1 MLKKFKAMFGAQDMT
16 VGRPFSCL
24 IQYAIPL
31 LIGNIAQLLYTT
43 TDAAVVGNYMGEL
56 GDTALAA
63 IGASMPPFNIFL
75 VLFMGIGSGVT
86 VMVSQYFGAKDYD
99 NLSLSV
105 GNSILMIAVSSVFIT
120 AVATPLVVPLLRMA
134 KTPPETIAL
143 ARTYLTILFLGSTG
157 CGFYNCLSGILRGL
171 GESLFPLIVLLA
183 TVLLNIALD
192 ICFVAG
198 FGMGV
203 AGAAIATIIAQ
214 ALAAVV
220 CLIKVLKMRGILDI
234 SRRTL
239 KPQKRIMM
247 QIISLGGPNAL
258 SMGVMFASTMFVQA
272 LVNSMGQM
280 VLTTIT
286 VTQRLDVYA
295 VIPSMTFQGVA
306 QTYTGQN
313 IGAGD
318 MERVKQ
324 GSKTVFLM
332 CFVFTAVM
340 VVSMLLFGRHMLALF
355 TKTEAIID
363 LSMGFIR
370 IMVPAY
376 LAMTVSGTWMGVMRG
391 AGDAFGPM
399 WISMVN
405 NVILRVPLAYLI
417 AYFTKSEINPNGHPN
432 SIMLSLLIAMLV
444 GCVISTVYYRA
455 GKWRNKAVTGDK
467 VKPTFDIV

>member
-1 MLKKFKAMFGAQDMT
+1 MLTKLKTMFGAQDMT

-24 IQYAIPL
+24 MQYAIPL

-43 TDAAVVGNYMGEL
+43 ADAAVVGRFMGEQ

-63 IGASMPPFNIFL
+63 IGASMPPYNIFL
-75 VLFMGIGSGVT
+75 VLFMGIGAGVT
-86 VMVSQYFGAKDYD
+86 VMVSQYFGAKEYD

-105 GNSILMIAVSSVFIT
+105 GNSITMIAISSILIT
-120 AVATPLVVPLLRMA
+120 TIATPLTGPLLRLVN
-134 KTPPETIAL
+134 TPPDAAAM
-143 ARTYLTILFLGSTG
+143 ARVYLTILFLGSIG
-157 CGFYNCLSGILRGL
+157 NGFYNCLSAILRGL
-171 GESLFPLIVLLA
+171 GESLFPLIVLIL
-183 TVLLNIALD
+183 TVTLNIGLD
-192 ICFVAG
+192 ILFVAS

-203 AGAAIATIIAQ
+203 MGAAVATIISQ
-214 ALAAVV
+214 ILAAIV
-220 CLIKVLKMRGILDI
+220 CLIKVLRMRDVLTI
-234 SRRTL
+234 RAATL
-239 KPQKRIMM
+239 RPLRRIMVK
-247 QIISLGGPNAL
+247 IISLGGPNAL

-318 MERVKQ
+318 MERVKK

-332 CFVFTAVM
+332 CFSFTAVM
-340 VVSMLLFGRHMLALF
+340 VLSMLLFGKHMLGLF
-355 TKTEAIID
+355 TQTESIIN
-363 LSMGFIR
+363 LSMTFVR

-399 WISMVN
+399 WISLVN
-405 NVILRVPLAYLI
+405 NVVLRVPLAYLI
-417 AYFTKSEINPNGHPN
+417 AYFTRSEENPHGHPN
-432 SIMLSLLIAMLV
+432 AIMLSLLIAMLI

-455 GKWRNKAVTGDK
+455 GKWRGKAIVGDK
-467 VKPTFDIV
+467 VTPTFDII

>member
-1 MLKKFKAMFGAQDMT
+1 MLKKLKAMFGAQDMT

-24 IQYAIPL
+24 VQYAVPL

-43 TDAAVVGNYMGEL
+43 ADAAVVGNYMGAL

-63 IGASMPPFNIFL
+63 IGASMPPYNIFL
-75 VLFMGIGSGVT
+75 VLFMGIGAGVT
-86 VMVSQYFGAKDYD
+86 VMVSQYFGAKDYE

-105 GNSILMIAVSSVFIT
+105 GNSITMIAISSIFIT
-120 AVATPLVVPLLRMA
+120 AVATPLTAPLLRLA
-134 KTPPETIAL
+134 NTPTEAAAL
-143 ARTYLTILFLGSTG
+143 ARVYLSILFLGSIG
-157 CGFYNCLSGILRGL
+157 NGFYNCLSAILRGL
-171 GESLFPLIVLLA
+171 GESLFPLIVLLC
-183 TVLLNIALD
+183 TVILNIGLD
-192 ICFVAG
+192 ILFVAS

-203 AGAAIATIIAQ
+203 AGAAMATIISQ
-214 ALAAVV
+214 ILAAIV
-220 CLIKVLKMRGILDI
+220 CLIKVLKMRDVLQIHA
-234 SRRTL
+234 STL
-239 KPQKRIMM
+239 RPIKRIMV
-247 QIISLGGPNAL
+247 QIVSLGGPNAV

-332 CFVFTAVM
+332 CFTFTAVM
-340 VVSMLLFGRHMLALF
+340 VVSMLIFGRNMLSLF

-363 LSMGFIR
+363 LSMTFVR

-399 WISMVN
+399 WISMFN

-417 AYFTKSEINPNGHPN
+417 AHFTKSETNPNGHPN
-432 SIMLSLLIAMLV
+432 SIMLSLLIAMLI
-444 GCVISTVYYRA
+444 GCVISTIYYRA
-455 GKWRNKAVTGDK
+455 GKWRGKAIVGDK
-467 VKPTFDIV
+467 ARPTFDIV